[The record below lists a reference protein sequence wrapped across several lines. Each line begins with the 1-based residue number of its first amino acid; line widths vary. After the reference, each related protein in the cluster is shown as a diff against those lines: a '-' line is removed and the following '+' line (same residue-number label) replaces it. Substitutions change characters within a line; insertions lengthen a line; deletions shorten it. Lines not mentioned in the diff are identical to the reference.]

1 MNVVKSSLSFKVV
14 ALGFVLAA
22 AAGCKS
28 SQDKANDAAL
38 NQAKQQAASTGVAQ
52 QVLWK
57 DTDGNTV
64 TTVVQ
69 PPAPGQTT
77 EQITVTKS
85 AQSTATATVP
95 VAAGGPVVSA
105 LGSNGPATNSL
116 VSPNGPN
123 GPANGP
129 VNGPANGPANGAGY
143 GVAAPAPNPSG
154 PTVTAM
160 APASIEVPRGTTLS
174 IRINQRISVKQSFA
188 GQPFSGEVV
197 RDVIP
202 QGTNQVAIPRGTP
215 VGGVIDEA
223 HRRGHFKGRSILELR
238 LTSMQ
243 LGGQR
248 YNLDTRDNVQT
259 KKGKGKRSAAFIGGG
274 TGLGML
280 AGGLAGGGVGL
291 LVGGLAGGGLGTG
304 IAGLTGNRD
313 IEIPAESVMN
323 FTLADDL
330 AVQPLQ

>member
-1 MNVVKSSLSFKVV
+1 MNVIKSSISFKVV

-38 NQAKQQAASTGVAQ
+38 NQAKQQAASTGLAQ

-57 DTDGNTV
+57 DADGNTV

-77 EQITVTKS
+77 EQITVTKT
-85 AQSTATATVP
+85 AQSTGTATVP
-95 VAAGGPVVSA
+95 VATGGPVVSA
-105 LGSNGPATNSL
+105 VGSTGPAMNTL
-116 VSPNGPN
+116 VSPNPTN
-123 GPANGP
+123 GPTG
-129 VNGPANGPANGAGY
+129 GAGY
-143 GVAAPAPNPSG
+143 GVAAPVPNQSG
-154 PTVTAM
+154 PTVMAM

-174 IRINQRISVKQSFA
+174 IRINQHISVKQSFA
-188 GQPFSGEVV
+188 GQTFSGEVV
-197 RDVIP
+197 RDVVP
-202 QGTNQVAIPRGTP
+202 QGSSQVAIPRGTP
-215 VGGVIDEA
+215 VSGVIDEA
-223 HRRGHFKGRSILELR
+223 HRRGHFKGRSVLELR

-259 KKGKGKRSAAFIGGG
+259 KKGKGKRSAAFIGAG

-291 LVGGLAGGGLGTG
+291 VVGGLAGGGLGTG

-313 IEIPAESVMN
+313 IDIPAESVMN

>member
-1 MNVVKSSLSFKVV
+1 MNGIKSTLSFKVV
-14 ALGFVLAA
+14 ALGFVLAM

-77 EQITVTKS
+77 EQITVTKT
-85 AQSTATATVP
+85 AQSTASAIVP

-105 LGSNGPATNSL
+105 LGSTGSATNPL
-116 VSPNGPN
+116 VSPN
-123 GPANGP
+123 AT
-129 VNGPANGPANGAGY
+129 NGPANGPANGAGY
-143 GVAAPAPNPSG
+143 GVASPAPNPSG

-174 IRINQRISVKQSFA
+174 IRINQHISVKQSSA
-188 GQPFSGEVV
+188 GQTFSGEVV
-197 RDVIP
+197 RDVVP

-215 VGGVIDEA
+215 VSGVIDEA

-259 KKGKGKRSAAFIGGG
+259 KKGKGKRSAAFIGAG

-291 LVGGLAGGGLGTG
+291 VVGGLAGGGLGTG

-313 IEIPAESVMN
+313 IDIPAESVMN